1 MRDLIRQ
8 RIVDSLAWYPD
19 GRQVLLQ
26 VCADLDAASTRKRE
40 TRALLEARGE
50 YPNAILQLI
59 SLEPEP
65 PADLPSGITWQPAT
79 AWLLSETHQE
89 S

>member
-8 RIVDSLAWYPD
+8 KIVDFLARYPD
-19 GRQVLLQ
+19 GWQVLLQ

-50 YPNAILQLI
+50 YPNAILQ
-59 SLEPEP
+59 
-65 PADLPSGITWQPAT
+65 
-79 AWLLSETHQE
+79 
-89 S
+89 